1 MQAEA
6 SQAADLRDAARRSW
20 SRSSCPSLY
29 RSARPHWLAATQFAL
44 EKVQEG
50 LASASKA
57 DVARIGKV
65 AVAANVATRFSEVGA
80 LRPVRLLR

>member
-1 MQAEA
+1 MMQAEA
-6 SQAADLRDAARRSW
+6 SQAADLRDARKAFMVAQQL
-20 SRSSCPSLY
+20 P
-29 RSARPHWLAATQFAL
+29 RPVQEQAAHWLAATQFAL

-65 AVAANVATRFSEVGA
+65 DVAANVAMRLSEVGV
-80 LRPVRLLR
+80 LHPV